1 MSPEPTPAPMAHLS
15 ASRVLFE
22 EGLYSDVTVT
32 LQVPGS
38 LKKNL
43 HLHARILAKESE
55 FFATLLSGKQNH
67 NDKAISLLDEKDAQ
81 GSQRIEIQ
89 CADASELYAYE
100 SALRLLYTG
109 TWCSDRDFQTSSL
122 DARVRRGMDVMSL
135 ATRLSLKGTTT
146 ALLQDEVT
154 QMCQARFTILLS
166 CIMTKGSIENM
177 YFYVVAHV

>member
-43 HLHARILAKESE
+43 HLHARILTKESD
-55 FFATLLSGKQNH
+55 FFATLLSGKMDH
-67 NDKAISLLDEKDAQ
+67 GEKAISLLDEKDAQ

-109 TWCSDRDFQTSSL
+109 AWCSDRDFQTSSL
-122 DARVRRGMDVMSL
+122 DARVRRGMDVLSL
-135 ATRLSLKGTTT
+135 ATRLSLRGTTT

-154 QMCQARFTILLS
+154 QMCQASFTFLLNCIL
-166 CIMTKGSIENM
+166 
-177 YFYVVAHV
+177 